1 MRIEPNMP
9 PREYRTHPAL
19 NCSTLKAFGFA
30 ATPKAFKAIQRDESA
45 AMRIGS
51 AVDSELF
58 GGNDVVLWEGTRR
71 GAAWN
76 DFKEANKWKII
87 LNETEAETASKCIE
101 SLKSD
106 PSFMAAHKSCL
117 FQVAAFAEHPD
128 GYEMKALVD
137 MLPKVQNG
145 WAFDLKTTCD
155 AAKFEKQAYDLGYD
169 LQAAWYMRILNLCG
183 AKIEHFGFYIVETDA
198 PFDIAKKYF
207 DLDSIEIRNALER
220 IDDFARRYVAC
231 KQADS
236 WPGYPQEWERITLP
250 PWAYNKR

>member
-9 PREYRTHPAL
+9 EREYRSHPAL
-19 NCSTLKAFGFA
+19 SCSLLKSFGFA
-30 ATPKAFKAIQRDESA
+30 KTPRAFKAEVREESA

-51 AVDSELF
+51 AVDAELF
-58 GGNDVVLWEGTRR
+58 GGRAVVVWEGTRR

-76 DFKEANKWKII
+76 DFCTANKGNII
-87 LNETEAETASKCIE
+87 LNETEAETANSCVTALQ
-101 SLKSD
+101 SSA
-106 PSFMAAHKSCL
+106 PFRQAHESCL
-117 FQVAAFAEHPD
+117 HQFAAFASHPD
-128 GYEMKALVD
+128 GYEMKGLID
-137 MLPKVQNG
+137 MLPKQSNG
-145 WAFDLKTTCD
+145 WAFDLKTTAD
-155 AAKFEKQAYDLGYD
+155 ASQFEKKSYDLGYD

-183 AKIEHFGFYIVETDA
+183 ANVTHFGFFIAETEP

-207 DLDSIEIRNALER
+207 EWDSLEIRNALER